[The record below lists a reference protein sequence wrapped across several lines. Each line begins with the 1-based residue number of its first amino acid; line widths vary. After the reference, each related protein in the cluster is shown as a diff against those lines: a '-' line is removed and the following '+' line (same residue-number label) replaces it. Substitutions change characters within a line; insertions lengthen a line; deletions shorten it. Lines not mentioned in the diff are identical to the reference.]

1 MKRPVLEVIRF
12 DEADIVTASG
22 LSGMGFTAKN
32 FGDGTR
38 GNGLFTFFGG
48 TGEPKSVTTGDTKE
62 TIFQAFNNYFSG
74 DWSFDHQPFAEV
86 SRGDS
91 TTSGGLWYMM
101 IENENYDIFPDD
113 PMNLKKY
120 NGTYYYR
127 DGGFHSN

>member
-1 MKRPVLEVIRF
+1 MKKPVLEVIRF
-12 DEADIVTASG
+12 EEPDIIAT
-22 LSGMGFTAKN
+22 SGMGFTADN
-32 FGDGTR
+32 FGDGTQ

-48 TGEPKSVTTGDTKE
+48 TGEPKSVTTGDPKE
-62 TIFQAFNNYFSG
+62 TIVQAFNNYFSG
-74 DWSFDHQPFAEV
+74 NWSYKNQPWGEV

-101 IENENYDIFPDD
+101 IENEYYDIFPDD

-127 DGGFHSN
+127 DGGFYSN